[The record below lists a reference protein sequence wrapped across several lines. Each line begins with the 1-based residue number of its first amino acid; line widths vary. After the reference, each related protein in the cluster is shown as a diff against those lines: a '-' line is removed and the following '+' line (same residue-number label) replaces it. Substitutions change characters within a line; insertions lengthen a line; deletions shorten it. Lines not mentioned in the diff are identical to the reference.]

1 MRLYRNT
8 ISIFG
13 LLAFVAASTTLFAA
27 NLQYVQWGNQMLQQK
42 KYDDAIKYFGGA
54 AKADPK
60 DAAAYK
66 GLGYAYAYKGDKAK
80 ALQYLKYSLQLN
92 PSDSSLQAYVT
103 QLGGGAATAAAPAG
117 GTAQAIQYGNY
128 YQQQHNYDAAIGW
141 YNKATTA
148 EPGNARAWQAL
159 GTSYYSKG
167 DKANAIMAWDR
178 SLQADPS
185 NTQLANYVAQLKGS
199 ATASAAPAAETQAEA
214 PSVAA
219 TPGVNP
225 WLMGGTVAVL
235 GAIMLFVF

>member
-8 ISIFG
+8 ISI
-13 LLAFVAASTTLFAA
+13 LSLAAVIASSTPLFAGNA
-27 NLQYVQWGNQMLQQK
+27 QYVQWGNQMLQQK

-54 AKADPK
+54 AKADAS

-92 PSDSSLQAYVT
+92 PSDSGLQAYVN
-103 QLGGGAATAAAPAG
+103 QLGGASTGAPAAGGAA
-117 GTAQAIQYGNY
+117 QALQYGNY
-128 YQQQHNYDAAIGW
+128 YQQQKNYDAAIGW
-141 YNKATTA
+141 YNKATQA
-148 EPGNARAWQAL
+148 EPSNARAWQAL
-159 GTSYYSKG
+159 GNAYYGKG
-167 DKANAIMAWDR
+167 DKANAVMAWDKAVA
-178 SLQADPS
+178 LDPS
-185 NTQLANYVAQLKGS
+185 NTQLANYVAQLKG
-199 ATASAAPAAETQAEA
+199 ATASAAPAAGTQAEA

-225 WLMGGTVAVL
+225 WVMGGTVAVL

>member
-8 ISIFG
+8 ISKI
-13 LLAFVAASTTLFAA
+13 AFAAMLSASASLFAA
-27 NLQYVQWGNQMLQQK
+27 NAQYVQWGNQMLQQK

-54 AKADPK
+54 VKADPR

-92 PSDSSLQAYVT
+92 PSDSGLQAYVN
-103 QLGGGAATAAAPAG
+103 QLGGATAAG
-117 GTAQAIQYGNY
+117 GGAAQAIQYGNY
-128 YQQQHNYDAAIGW
+128 YQQQRNYDAAIGW
-141 YNKATTA
+141 YNKATQA
-148 EPGNARAWQAL
+148 EPGNPRAWQAL
-159 GTSYYSKG
+159 GNAYYGKG

-178 SLQADPS
+178 AVALDPS
-185 NTQLANYVAQLKGS
+185 NIQLANYVAQLKGS
-199 ATASAAPAAETQAEA
+199 ATASAAPAASSQADA

-225 WLMGGTVAVL
+225 WVMGGTVAVL

>member
-8 ISIFG
+8 ISILG
-13 LLAFVAASTTLFAA
+13 LATLIASATPLFAGNA
-27 NLQYVQWGNQMLQQK
+27 QYVQWGNQMLQQK

-80 ALQYLKYSLQLN
+80 AVQYLKYSLQLN
-92 PSDSSLQAYVT
+92 PSDSGLQAYVN
-103 QLGGGAATAAAPAG
+103 QLSGAGAAPAAG
-117 GTAQAIQYGNY
+117 GAAQAIQYGNY
-128 YQQQHNYDAAIGW
+128 YQQQRNYDAAIGW
-141 YNKATTA
+141 YNKATQA
-148 EPGNARAWQAL
+148 EPSNARAWQAL
-159 GTSYYSKG
+159 GNAYYGKG
-167 DKANAIMAWDR
+167 DKANAVMAWDR
-178 SLQADPS
+178 AVALDPS
-185 NTQLANYVAQLKGS
+185 NVQLANYVAQLKG
-199 ATASAAPAAETQAEA
+199 ATASAAPAAGTQAEA

-225 WLMGGTVAVL
+225 WVMGGTVAVL